1 MYEKLII
8 ITTLQQLPL
17 RVSKVQWLHFIG
29 AVDKVITACVKFF
42 RDAVYE
48 KLLKLVH
55 FGLSY

>member
-29 AVDKVITACVKFF
+29 AV
-42 RDAVYE
+42 E
-48 KLLKLVH
+48 KSHNCLRQI
-55 FGLSY
+55 FS